1 MMISFE
7 PSSIVRRNSSL
18 ILGASI
24 ILAVIFIINAV
35 ISGYLL
41 RRNTTD
47 DRTDQLATLT
57 LILAEHTSQIIFS
70 ANTVLNSI
78 DDVVYAAKI
87 EDEKSYRKFTSNKNQ
102 FELLEE
108 KTKSNSIL
116 DVTTFVANDG
126 KVLNFSRSYP
136 APEIN
141 LADRDYFV
149 YLKNHNDLETFYSAP
164 VQNKGNGKWVFYL
177 ARRVN
182 GAHDEFLGIILVG
195 VSVEVFSSLYERLG
209 SNLGDGAAITLYRQ
223 DKTLLTR
230 WPLVENLIGRVN
242 TNNLIEQSLG
252 AAADGNGV
260 IFTSKT
266 GFTRQNTSSVERMI
280 SYRKVTG
287 YPFIVGAVV
296 PETLYLANWYKNA
309 TGGLIATILS
319 IIILFIG
326 TYFLLRTY
334 RRNAENQYRAH
345 HDVLTRLP
353 NRTLFSD
360 RLSYSLANCKR
371 NQAKLALLFIDLD
384 NLKTINDV
392 YGHLV
397 GDAVLMQAAERIR
410 ACLRDTD
417 TVARLGGDEFIV
429 LLPGVGDE
437 KNALMVAEKIRSSL
451 MMSMTADG
459 IAVSTS
465 ASIGV
470 ALYPDHG
477 SNESDLM
484 NNADMAMYEAKS
496 SGRNTIQ
503 VFSEKV
509 LKSVF
514 KDIS

>member
-1 MMISFE
+1 MPISFE
-7 PSSIVRRNSSL
+7 PSSNVRRNSR
-18 ILGASI
+18 IIIGASI
-24 ILAVIFIINAV
+24 VLAIIFVINAV

-41 RRNTTD
+41 RRNTIE
-47 DRTDQLATLT
+47 DRADQLATLT
-57 LILAEHTSQIIFS
+57 LILAEHTSQVILS

-78 DDVVYAAKI
+78 DDLVYAAKI

-149 YLKNHNDLETFYSAP
+149 YLKNHNSLETYYSAP

-182 GAHDEFLGIILVG
+182 GAHDEFLGLILVG

-209 SNLGDGAAITLYRQ
+209 ASLGDGSAITLYRE

-242 TNNLIEQSLG
+242 NNKLIEESL
-252 AAADGNGV
+252 AAASEGNGV
-260 IFTSKT
+260 IFTSRT
-266 GFTRQNTSSVERMI
+266 GFTRQNTDPVERMI
-280 SYRKVTG
+280 SYRKVMG

-296 PETLYLANWYKNA
+296 PETLYLANWHKNA

-319 IIILFIG
+319 IIILFVG
-326 TYFLLRTY
+326 TYFLLKTY

-345 HDVLTRLP
+345 HDVLTKLP

-360 RLSYSLANCKR
+360 RLSHALSACKR
-371 NQAKLALLFIDLD
+371 NQTQLTLLFVDLD

-392 YGHLV
+392 NGHLA
-397 GDAVLMQAAERIR
+397 GDAVLTEVASRMRE
-410 ACLRDTD
+410 CLRDTD

-429 LLPGVGDE
+429 LLPGVGEE
-437 KNALMVAEKIRSSL
+437 KTAMMIAEKIRRAL
-451 MMSMTADG
+451 AAPIMADG
-459 IAVSTS
+459 SLASTS

-470 ALYPDHG
+470 AIYPDHG
-477 SNESDLM
+477 LNESDLM
-484 NNADMAMYEAKS
+484 NNADVAMYEAKS
-496 SGRNTIQ
+496 NGRNTIQ
-503 VFSEKV
+503 IFGEGVV
-509 LKSVF
+509 KSIF

>member
-1 MMISFE
+1 MTISFE
-7 PSSIVRRNSSL
+7 PDSNVRRNSRL

-24 ILAVIFIINAV
+24 ILAIIFVINAV

-41 RRNTTD
+41 RRNTTE
-47 DRTDQLATLT
+47 DRADQLATLT
-57 LILAEHTSQIIFS
+57 LILSEHTSQVIFS

-141 LADRDYFV
+141 LADRDYFI

-182 GAHDEFLGIILVG
+182 GAHDEFLGVILVG

-209 SNLGDGAAITLYRQ
+209 SNLGDGAAITLYRK
-223 DKTLLTR
+223 DKTLITR
-230 WPLVENLIGRVN
+230 WPLYESLIGRVN
-242 TNNLIEQSLG
+242 TNSLIEQSLG

-260 IFTSKT
+260 IFTSRT
-266 GFTRQNTSSVERMI
+266 GFTRQNTSPVERMI
-280 SYRKVTG
+280 SYRKVAG

-319 IIILFIG
+319 IIILFVG
-326 TYFLLRTY
+326 TYFLLSTY

-345 HDVLTRLP
+345 HDVLTKLP

-360 RLSYSLANCKR
+360 RLSTALAVCKR
-371 NQAKLALLFIDLD
+371 KQTELALLFIDLD

-392 YGHLV
+392 NGHTA
-397 GDAVLMQAAERIR
+397 GDAVLVEVAKRMQH
-410 ACLRDTD
+410 CLRESD
-417 TVARLGGDEFIV
+417 TVARNGGDEFTV
-429 LLPGVGDE
+429 LLPDVGTE
-437 KNALMVAEKIRSSL
+437 EAAMNVAEKIRAA
-451 MMSMTADG
+451 MIAPIDADG
-459 IAVSTS
+459 YSLTTT

-470 ALYPDHG
+470 AIFPFHG
-477 SNESDLM
+477 LNATDLM
-484 NNADMAMYEAKS
+484 NNADIAMYAAKS
-496 SGRNTIQ
+496 KGRNTVVMCGDHTVKIA
-503 VFSEKV
+503 
-509 LKSVF
+509 LK
-514 KDIS
+514 DLI

>member
-1 MMISFE
+1 MPISFE
-7 PSSIVRRNSSL
+7 PSSNVRRNSR
-18 ILGASI
+18 IIIGASI
-24 ILAVIFIINAV
+24 VLAFIFVINAV

-41 RRNTTD
+41 RRNTIE
-47 DRTDQLATLT
+47 DRADQLATLT
-57 LILAEHTSQIIFS
+57 LILAEHTSQVILS

-78 DDVVYAAKI
+78 DDLVYAAKI

-141 LADRDYFV
+141 LADRDYFI
-149 YLKNHNDLETFYSAP
+149 YLKSHNSLETYYSAP

-182 GAHDEFLGIILVG
+182 GAHDEFLGLILVG

-209 SNLGDGAAITLYRQ
+209 SSLGDGSAITLYRE

-230 WPLVENLIGRVN
+230 WPLVEKLIGRVN
-242 TNNLIEQSLG
+242 NNNLIEESL
-252 AAADGNGV
+252 AAASKGNGV
-260 IFTSKT
+260 IFASRT
-266 GFTRQNTSSVERMI
+266 GFTRQNTEPVERMI
-280 SYRKVTG
+280 SYRKVAG

-296 PETLYLANWYKNA
+296 PETLYLANWHKNA

-319 IIILFIG
+319 IIILFVG
-326 TYFLLRTY
+326 TYFLLKTY

-345 HDVLTRLP
+345 HDVLTKLP

-360 RLSYSLANCKR
+360 RLSHALAACKR
-371 NQAKLALLFIDLD
+371 NQSQLALLFIDLD

-392 YGHLV
+392 NGHHA
-397 GDAVLMQAAERIR
+397 GDAVLTEVASRMR

-429 LLPGVGDE
+429 LLPGVGEE
-437 KNALMVAEKIRSSL
+437 KTAMMIAEKIRSAL
-451 MMSMTADG
+451 AAPIMADG
-459 IAVSTS
+459 GLVSTS

-470 ALYPDHG
+470 AIYPDHG
-477 SNESDLM
+477 LNESDLM
-484 NNADMAMYEAKS
+484 NNADVAMYEAKS
-496 SGRNTIQ
+496 NGRNAIQ
-503 VFSEKV
+503 IFGEGVV
-509 LKSVF
+509 KSIF